1 MKTIC
6 HTTCNARNRIATG
19 GSIVNVRN
27 RSSTIELMMG
37 AREANILERRF
48 FIDIGEIIPDDLMG
62 RLLLHFVG
70 QGLLLDEEGN
80 RI

>member
-6 HTTCNARNRIATG
+6 HTTVNACNRIAAG
-19 GSIVNVRN
+19 GSTVNVRN
-27 RSSTIELMMG
+27 RSATLELMMG
-37 AREANILERRF
+37 AREVNILERRF

-70 QGLLLDEEGN
+70 EGLLLDEEGN